1 MIKKRKLSVTHLAI
15 YTVIFFA
22 VWSIK
27 ELIIRGELSER
38 FDTLSFEVITT
49 TIKLLVW
56 TLPAIL
62 LIRHFQ
68 DDMWISLKE
77 MFTTKPQWVNEA
89 LIVAIVLVGIPL
101 RAWFT
106 FGKLAIHPDYIPATL
121 IGAVIFVGITEET
134 VFRGF
139 LLNATLK
146 KMQLWPAIALNS
158 VLFTLIH
165 YPIWIHYGYDLIK
178 ILTNSIGIMAL
189 SAIFAYSFVKAKNI
203 LVPIAI
209 HMMNNLLVGIFFGS

>member
-1 MIKKRKLSVTHLAI
+1 MVTKRKLSIRHLI
-15 YTVIFFA
+15 IYIVIFYTV
-22 VWSIK
+22 WSLK
-27 ELIIRGELSER
+27 ELVIRGELTAR
-38 FDTLSFEVITT
+38 FDTLTFEVITT

-77 MFTTKPQWVNEA
+77 MFTNKPQWFSEA
-89 LIVAIVLVGIPL
+89 PILAIVLIGIPL
-101 RAWFT
+101 RAWVT
-106 FGKLAIHPDYIPATL
+106 FGKLAINPDYIPATM

-139 LLNATLK
+139 LLNAALK
-146 KMQLWPAIALNS
+146 KMQLWPAIALNA

-165 YPIWIHYGYDLIK
+165 YPIWIHSGYDLVK
-178 ILTNSIGIMAL
+178 ILTNSIGIMVLGAV
-189 SAIFAYSFVKAKNI
+189 FAFSFVKTKNI
-203 LVPIAI
+203 FVPIAI